1 MKSITTKSGSSQPV
15 ADTAVYL
22 FDDWFD
28 PIEAA
33 VRDRVRGFIQAMIE
47 GELDEKLLRPRYGRR
62 PKSLSSVDDGG
73 IAVRGIHR
81 HDLCGHARGDRAT
94 PQGLHPQVAAAPSP
108 YRRLPRGS
116 RRPLVHLHTDRK

>member
-1 MKSITTKSGSSQPV
+1 MKSITTRPDSSQSV

-47 GELDEKLLRPRYGRR
+47 GELDEKLQRARYGRR
-62 PKSLSSVDDGG
+62 PKGLSSARTAR
-73 IAVRGIHR
+73 IPAFRPPSRTRHRG
-81 HDLCGHARGDRAT
+81 
-94 PQGLHPQVAAAPSP
+94 
-108 YRRLPRGS
+108 RRLALASSAALPS
-116 RRPLVHLHTDRK
+116 SLPPSN

>member
-1 MKSITTKSGSSQPV
+1 MKSITTKSDSSQPV

-47 GELDEKLLRPRYGRR
+47 GELDEKSR
-62 PKSLSSVDDGG
+62 S
-73 IAVRGIHR
+73 
-81 HDLCGHARGDRAT
+81 CG
-94 PQGLHPQVAAAPSP
+94 
-108 YRRLPRGS
+108 
-116 RRPLVHLHTDRK
+116 